1 MHKDGQDTG
10 SLLALDYELLQSLG
24 PDYVSYKE
32 QLSGLI
38 SRLESGR
45 FHLAIL
51 GQFKRGKSTFLN
63 ALLGDAVLPSS
74 VIPLTAVPTL
84 ITYNQEK
91 IVTVKYMNG
100 KDDGIFTSDDTNL
113 IRKFIETYVS
123 EESNPKNILQVLQV
137 ELTWPADILAKGVV
151 LIDTPGVGSTHKHN
165 TEMTVNFLSQC
176 DAALFLVSSDP
187 PITEIELEFLH
198 QITDAIPRIFFLLN
212 KIDYL
217 SEEDISVVSGFIRK
231 TLIEKGGISSDVQI
245 YPVSAKQGLNA
256 RLEKDPVLWERSG
269 LSEVSDHLVSFLAE
283 EKTSVLTTAIRKKA
297 AVVIRDVMMRKALE
311 VRSLELPMSDLQRQL
326 DLFRAKIDE
335 ARLRQVR
342 TKDILAGDQTRII
355 TSLEEA
361 VADLRRKAAS
371 HFTDQAMAILEQ
383 NGYKP
388 DEVHD
393 VIAEEIPDFFEHEL
407 RIISHT
413 TEQAISVI
421 LNEHQRDVD
430 ELICSIRMAASSYF
444 DIPLHETGEKKVWA
458 LEHEP
463 YWVARKGW
471 QTMMGILTEG
481 LTGKLLPLSIRKGRI
496 ISEISDN
503 IMQLILH
510 NTENIRWATLQNI
523 NMTFLRFHSEFESD
537 IDRII
542 EATEG
547 AIETA
552 IRFRTEHAEKTA
564 DRLAECKMVLQYIE
578 EREKLYQ
585 GEDL

>member
-1 MHKDGQDTG
+1 MHKDGHDTG
-10 SLLALDYELLQSLG
+10 SLLAQDYELLQSLG
-24 PDYVSYKE
+24 PDYTSYKE
-32 QLSGLI
+32 QVSGLI

-91 IVTVKYMNG
+91 TVRVKYIDG
-100 KDDGIFTSDDTNL
+100 KDDGVFTSDDTTL
-113 IRKFIETYVS
+113 IRKFIEAYVS
-123 EESNPKNILQVLQV
+123 EESNPKNKLQVLQV
-137 ELTWPADILAKGVV
+137 ELTWPAEILAKGVV

-165 TEMTVNFLSQC
+165 TEMTVNLLSQC

-198 QITDAIPRIFFLLN
+198 QITEAIPRIFFLLN

-217 SEEDISVVSGFIRK
+217 NEEDIAVVSEFIRK
-231 TLIEKGGISSDVQI
+231 TLVEKGSISGDVQL
-245 YPVSAKQGLNA
+245 YPVSAKQGLTG
-256 RLEKDPVLWERSG
+256 RIEKDPVLWERSG

-283 EKTSVLTTAIRKKA
+283 EKTSVLATAIRKKA

-326 DLFRAKIDE
+326 ELFRAKVE
-335 ARLRQVR
+335 ETRLRQVR

-355 TSLEEA
+355 TWLEEA
-361 VADLRRKAAS
+361 VVNLRNKAAS
-371 HFTDQAMAILEQ
+371 YFTEKAVAILEQ

-393 VIAEEIPDFFEHEL
+393 VIAEEIPDYFEHEL

-413 TEQAISVI
+413 TEQSVSLV

-430 ELICSIRMAASSYF
+430 ELIRSIRMAASSYF

-481 LTGKLLPLSIRKGRI
+481 ITAKLVPLSIRKGKI
-496 ISEISDN
+496 VSEVSDN

-510 NTENIRWATLQNI
+510 NSENIRWATLQNI
-523 NMTFLRFHSEFESD
+523 NMTFLRFHSEFDSD
-537 IDRII
+537 MNRII

-564 DRLAECKMVLQYIE
+564 DRLAECNMVLQYIE
-578 EREKLYQ
+578 ERELLYQ
-585 GEDL
+585 SDNS